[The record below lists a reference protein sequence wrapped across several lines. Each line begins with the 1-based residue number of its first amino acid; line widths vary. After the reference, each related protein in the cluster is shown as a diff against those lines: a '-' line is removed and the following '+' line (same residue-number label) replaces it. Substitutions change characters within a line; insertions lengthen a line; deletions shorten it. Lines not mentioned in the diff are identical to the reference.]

1 LTAALSAIG
10 GKWSVII
17 VAFGIVT
24 LASTAFSQSKP
35 FPVNI
40 TIDASQRQGELK
52 PIWRFFG
59 ADEPNYAYMKNGQK
73 LLKEL
78 GELRPHNVYFRTH
91 NLLTTGDGTPALK
104 WGSTNVY
111 TEDSKGNPVYDWTIV
126 DRIFDTYLQRGLKP
140 YVQIG
145 FMPKA
150 LSIRPEPYQHHWTS
164 TAKYDEIFTGWAYPP
179 KDYSKWSELVY
190 QWAKHCV
197 DRYGKK
203 EVESWYWEV
212 WNEANIGYWRGT
224 PEEFRKL
231 HDYAI
236 DAVRRALP
244 TARVGGADTA
254 GSGGLFTRDFIE
266 HCLSG
271 KNYANG
277 SIGTPLDFI
286 SFHAKGAPRFVDGH
300 VQMGIANQ
308 LQAINQG
315 FGIIASYPQLKNK
328 PIVIGESDPDGCAA
342 CQGAQLGYRNS
353 TMYSSY
359 TAASF
364 ARELELAEKYEVN
377 LEGALTW
384 AFEFEEQPYF
394 AGFRALATNGIDLPV
409 LNVFR
414 MFSKLN
420 GDRLKVQSDGEVP
433 LESIVKDGVRDRPD
447 VSAFS
452 SIDKNKL
459 YVLAW
464 HYHDDDLPGPDANV
478 QINLTGLPVR
488 AGVLRVRQY
497 RIDGT
502 NSNAFAAWQRM
513 GSPQKPS
520 AQQLRELE
528 RAGQLAELA
537 SSKVKI
543 ENSAGRINVILPRQ
557 AVALVVV
564 EF

>member
-1 LTAALSAIG
+1 
-10 GKWSVII
+10 
-17 VAFGIVT
+17 
-24 LASTAFSQSKP
+24 
-35 FPVNI
+35 
-40 TIDASQRQGELK
+40 
-52 PIWRFFG
+52 
-59 ADEPNYAYMKNGQK
+59 
-73 LLKEL
+73 
-78 GELRPHNVYFRTH
+78 
-91 NLLTTGDGTPALK
+91 
-104 WGSTNVY
+104 
-111 TEDSKGNPVYDWTIV
+111 
-126 DRIFDTYLQRGLKP
+126 
-140 YVQIG
+140 
-145 FMPKA
+145 
-150 LSIRPEPYQHHWTS
+150 
-164 TAKYDEIFTGWAYPP
+164 
-179 KDYSKWSELVY
+179 
-190 QWAKHCV
+190 
-197 DRYGKK
+197 
-203 EVESWYWEV
+203 
-212 WNEANIGYWRGT
+212 
-224 PEEFRKL
+224 
-231 HDYAI
+231 
-236 DAVRRALP
+236 
-244 TARVGGADTA
+244 
-254 GSGGLFTRDFIE
+254 
-266 HCLSG
+266 LSG

-315 FGIIASYPQLKNK
+315 FAIIASYPQLKNK

-364 ARELELAEKYEVN
+364 AREFKLAEKYGVN

-420 GDRLKVQSDGEVP
+420 GHRLKVKSDGEIP

-452 SIDKNKL
+452 SVDKNKL

-488 AGVLRVRQY
+488 SGVFRVLQY
-497 RIDGT
+497 RIDST

-513 GSPQKPS
+513 GSPQRPS
-520 AQQLRELE
+520 AQQYRELE
-528 RAGQLAELA
+528 RAGQLTELA

-543 ENSAGRINVILPRQ
+543 QNSAGHIDLVLPRQ
-557 AVALVVV
+557 AVTLVVL